1 MFGNGVFQHGW
12 QHDILNCLAT
22 WHFKLF
28 GNRAF
33 QDIWQHGISIRMKF
47 LKTFIMTDRIVFP
60 LLRFRAL
67 LETKWLQKKVQSS
80 ST

>member
-28 GNRAF
+28 GNRAI
-33 QDIWQHGISIRMKF
+33 QDIWQHGIWQRSIWQRSIWQRSVWQGRSEAVKYF
-47 LKTFIMTDRIVFP
+47 
-60 LLRFRAL
+60 
-67 LETKWLQKKVQSS
+67 Q
-80 ST
+80 